1 MVQNGSV
8 MSKTMTPTVWLR
20 LLRSERAN
28 WLGRY
33 PSFSAARSIFFLVA
47 AGM

>member
-1 MVQNGSV
+1 

-20 LLRSERAN
+20 LLRRERAN

-33 PSFSAARSIFFLVA
+33 PSFWAARSIRFLVT